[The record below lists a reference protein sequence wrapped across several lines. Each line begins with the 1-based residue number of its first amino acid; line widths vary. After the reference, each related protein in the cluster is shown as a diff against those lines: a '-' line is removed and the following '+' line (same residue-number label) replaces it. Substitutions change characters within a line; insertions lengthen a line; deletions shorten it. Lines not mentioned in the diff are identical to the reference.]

1 MYIKQIYTSCLAE
14 ASYYIESE
22 GEALIIDPIRDSK
35 MYLDLAKER
44 GAKVKYI
51 LETHFHADFISGHLD
66 LARATGAEIVFGPT
80 ATTAY
85 PVKVAKDKERLALGK
100 VQIEVLHTPGHTLE
114 SSCFLLIDENGA
126 HHSVFTGDT
135 LFIGDVGR
143 PDLAI
148 KSDLTREDLAGMLY
162 DSLHNVVL
170 KLDDN
175 VVLYPGH
182 GAGSSCGKS
191 LSSETVSTI
200 GEQKQSNYAV
210 QQMSKA
216 DFVKSVTE
224 GLLAPPPYFFSDAMM
239 NKNGYQETEGLLE
252 ESQKGID
259 VESLESL
266 MNEGV
271 AVLDVRLRDVFEKAF
286 VPNSFHVGMEGLYA
300 LWVGTLIP
308 VGTRLVVVA
317 EKGEEKE
324 AISRLARVGHENIEG
339 YLEGGIEAW
348 VAAGKPIDSVR
359 SINAAQFL
367 EEMKAGK
374 KVLDVRK
381 PGEVQVARVAGSINI
396 RLQELECRLEE
407 LDKESE
413 YLIHCAGGYRSMI
426 ASAILK
432 RNGFHK
438 ITNIYKGY
446 DGIAEIVGMPLETEV
461 CPTKLKEEALE
472 RSKSIN

>member
-35 MYLDLAKER
+35 MYLDLAKQR
-44 GAKVKYI
+44 GAKINYI

-66 LARATGAEIVFGPT
+66 LAKATGAEIVFGPT
-80 ATTAY
+80 AKTGY
-85 PVKVAKDKERLALGK
+85 PVKVAADRERLKLGK
-100 VQIEVLHTPGHTLE
+100 IEMEVLHTPGHTLE
-114 SSCFLLIDENGA
+114 SSCFLLIDELGDNHA
-126 HHSVFTGDT
+126 VFTGDT

-170 KLDDN
+170 KLDDD

-200 GEQKQSNYAV
+200 GEQRQSNYAV

-224 GLLAPPPYFFSDAMM
+224 GLLAPPPYFFNDAMM
-239 NKNGYQETEGLLE
+239 NKNGYQETEALLE
-252 ESQKGID
+252 ASQKGLEVGA
-259 VESLESL
+259 VERL

-271 AVLDVRLRDVFEKAF
+271 AILDVRLRDTFEKAF
-286 VPNSFHVGMEGLYA
+286 IPNSYHVGMEGLYA
-300 LWVGTLIP
+300 LWVGTMIP
-308 VGTRLVVVA
+308 VGTKLIVVA
-317 EKGEEKE
+317 EKGEERE
-324 AISRLARVGHENIEG
+324 AISRLARVGHENILG
-339 YLEGGIEAW
+339 YLEGGIAAW
-348 VAAGKPIDSVR
+348 IAAGKNTDTVR
-359 SINAAQFL
+359 SIDANQFL
-367 EEMKAGK
+367 TEMKAGK

-381 PGEVQVARVAGSINI
+381 PGEVQVARVQGSINI
-396 RLQELECRLEE
+396 RLQELESRLDE
-407 LDKESE
+407 LDKSE
-413 YLIHCAGGYRSMI
+413 AYLVHCAGGYRSMI
-426 ASAILK
+426 AAAVLK
-432 RNGFHK
+432 RNGFHN
-438 ITNIYKGY
+438 ITNVYKGY
-446 DGIAEIVGMPLETEV
+446 EGISAVEGMPLETEV
-461 CPTKLKEEALE
+461 CPSKLREEALS
-472 RSKSIN
+472 RSK